1 MKIKR
6 QITSVILLIFVVILA
21 GSTGYY
27 ILFGGQPRFLDCV
40 YMTVISLTTVGYGEV
55 IDVSGNVPA
64 QIYTMVLITFGM
76 GILLYGISTLTA
88 AIVEGELTGI
98 LRKNKMLKQ
107 IQKLRN
113 HTIVCGGGETGR
125 LVLQEMAKNKEAVV
139 LIDNDTDNI
148 ERCKTVADANL
159 FYIQGSATDD
169 ENLLAAG
176 IENAAGII
184 ITLPA
189 DNDNL
194 YVTMSARMH
203 NRKIRIISRMID
215 QKLEPKL
222 KKAGADAVVS
232 PNFIGAMR
240 MASEMIRPTV
250 VFFLDKMLRSGR
262 GDLRIHQ
269 ITVSEESHLVDLPL
283 MKCGL
288 KDRFGLLVVAVR
300 HDDDDIEFNP
310 PPHLQLKAGM
320 TLVVMGTIDNIV
332 RAREAFE
339 LSGAG

>member
-1 MKIKR
+1 MRIKR
-6 QITSVILLIFVVILA
+6 QIYSVILLICIVILA
-21 GSTGYY
+21 GSTGYF
-27 ILFGGQPRFLDCV
+27 ILFGGRPRFLDCV

-55 IDVSGNVPA
+55 VEVSGNAAA

-125 LVLQEMAKNKEAVV
+125 LVLQELVKNRAAVV
-139 LIDNDTDNI
+139 LIDNDPENI
-148 ERCKTVADANL
+148 ERCKAVANANL
-159 FYIQGSATDD
+159 YHVQGSATDD

-194 YVTMSARMH
+194 YITMSARMH
-203 NRKIRIISRMID
+203 NRKIRIITRMVD

-222 KKAGADAVVS
+222 KKAGADSVVS

-240 MASEMIRPTV
+240 MASEMIRPAV
-250 VFFLDKMLRSGR
+250 VYFLDKMLRSGQ

-269 ITVSEESHLVDLPL
+269 IVVSERSSLVNLPL
-283 MKCGL
+283 TDCGL
-288 KDRFGLLVVAVR
+288 KDRFNLLVVAAR
-300 HDDDDIEFNP
+300 HDGDDIEFNP
-310 PPHLQLKAGM
+310 PPHLPLKAGM
-320 TLVVMGTIDNIV
+320 TLIVMGTVEDIG
-332 RAREAFE
+332 RAKEVFDVPA
-339 LSGAG
+339 AG

>member
-1 MKIKR
+1 MRIKR
-6 QITSVILLIFVVILA
+6 QIYSVILLIIIVILA

-55 IDVSGNVPA
+55 IEVSGNIPA

-98 LRKNKMLKQ
+98 LRKNKMLKL

-125 LVLQEMAKNKEAVV
+125 LILKELAKNKESVV
-139 LIDNDTDNI
+139 LIENDTENI
-148 ERCKTVADANL
+148 ERCKVITGTNL
-159 FYIQGSATDD
+159 YYVQGNATDD
-169 ENLLAAG
+169 ENLFAAG

-194 YVTMSARMH
+194 YITMSARMH
-203 NRKIRIISRMID
+203 NRNIRIISRMID

-222 KKAGADAVVS
+222 KKAGADSVVS

-269 ITVSEESHLVDLPL
+269 ITVAKRSRFVDLPL
-283 MKCGL
+283 MNCGF
-288 KDRFGLLVVAVR
+288 KDQYDLLVVAAQ
-300 HDDDDIEFNP
+300 HDGDDIQFNP
-310 PPHLQLKAGM
+310 PAHLPLRAGM
-320 TLVVMGTIDNIV
+320 TLIVMGTVENI
-332 RAREAFE
+332 AKAKEAIE
-339 LSGAG
+339 LSDAG

>member
-1 MKIKR
+1 MRIKHR
-6 QITSVILLIFVVILA
+6 IYRVVLLVFVVILA

-27 ILFGGQPRFLDCV
+27 ILFDGQPHFLDCV

-55 IDVSGNVPA
+55 IEISGNIPA
-64 QIYTMVLITFGM
+64 QLYTMVLITFGM
-76 GILLYGISTLTA
+76 GILLYGISTVTA

-107 IQKLRN
+107 IRKLRD

-125 LVLQEMAKNKEAVV
+125 LVLQELAKNREAVV
-139 LIDNDTDNI
+139 LIDNDPQNI
-148 ERCKTVADANL
+148 ERCKAIGWADL
-159 FYIQGSATDD
+159 YYVQGSATDD
-169 ENLLAAG
+169 ENLFAAG
-176 IENAAGII
+176 IEHAAGII

-194 YVTMSARMH
+194 YITMSARMH
-203 NRKIRIISRMID
+203 NRKIRIITRMID

-222 KKAGADAVVS
+222 KKAGADSVVS

-250 VFFLDKMLRSGR
+250 VYFLDKMLRSGK

-269 ITVSEESHLVDLPL
+269 IAISEQSRLADLPL
-283 MKCGL
+283 LDCGL
-288 KDRFGLLVVAVR
+288 KDRFGLLVVAA
-300 HDDDDIEFNP
+300 HTDGDDIVFNP
-310 PPHLQLKAGM
+310 PPQLQLKAGM
-320 TLVVMGTIDNIV
+320 TLIVMGTVENIA
-332 RAREAFE
+332 RARKAFE
-339 LSGAG
+339 RSIAD

>member
-1 MKIKR
+1 MRIKR

-55 IDVSGNVPA
+55 IEVSGNVPA

-125 LVLQEMAKNKEAVV
+125 LVLQEMTKNREAVV

-148 ERCKTVADANL
+148 ERCKAVAGANL

-194 YVTMSARMH
+194 YITMSARMH

-250 VFFLDKMLRSGR
+250 VFFLDKMLRSGK

-269 ITVSEESHLVDLPL
+269 ISVSKDSRLVDLPL

-300 HDDDDIEFNP
+300 RDGDDIEFNP
-310 PPHLQLKAGM
+310 PPQLQLKAGM
-320 TLVVMGTIDNIV
+320 TLIVMGTVENFV

>member
-1 MKIKR
+1 MRIKR
-6 QITSVILLIFVVILA
+6 QITSVIVLICVVILA

-55 IDVSGNVPA
+55 IKVSGNKPA
-64 QIYTMVLITFGM
+64 QIYTMLLITFGM
-76 GILLYGISTLTA
+76 GILLYGISSLTA
-88 AIVEGELTGI
+88 AIVEGEITGI

-107 IQKLRN
+107 IRQLRE

-125 LVLQEMAKNKEAVV
+125 LVLQELAKNREAVV
-139 LIDNDTDNI
+139 LIDNDAENI
-148 ERCKTVADANL
+148 ARCKAVVKANL
-159 FYIQGSATDD
+159 LHIHGSATDD
-169 ENLLAAG
+169 ENLFAAG
-176 IENAAGII
+176 IEDAAGII

-194 YVTMSARMH
+194 YITMSARMH
-203 NRKIRIISRMID
+203 NPKIRIITRMVD

-222 KKAGADAVVS
+222 KKAGADSVVS

-250 VFFLDKMLRSGR
+250 VYFLDKMLRTGK

-269 ITVSEESHLVDLPL
+269 LTVSERSRWVDTPL
-283 MKCGL
+283 MDCGL
-288 KDRFGLLVVAVR
+288 KDRFGLLVVAAR
-300 HDDDDIEFNP
+300 SEGDDIEFNP
-310 PPHLQLKAGM
+310 PPQLQLRAGV
-320 TLVVMGTIDNIV
+320 TLIVMGTVENIA
-332 RAREAFE
+332 RAREMFE
-339 LSGAG
+339 LSDKS